1 FAGCYSRGSDLVVK
15 LNIDMKK
22 IGLFFICLLAF
33 QNSFA
38 QERVITTAV
47 PFLLIPADA
56 RAAGMGDVG
65 VATTADAFS
74 QQYNP
79 AKYAFSLDEQGVFI
93 SYTPYLTEIVNDIN
107 LGQFGY
113 YYRLNGLRAAAPT
126 LRFLGLRVIVLT
138 EGPTDPV
145 RTISPSELA
154 IYPSYS
160 LRLSETYSMDVCVRY
175 IRSRLRLPDCYSV

>member
-1 FAGCYSRGSDLVVK
+1 M
-15 LNIDMKK
+15 NMKK

-33 QNSFA
+33 QSSLA

-79 AKYAFSLDEQGVFI
+79 AKFAFSLDEQGVFL
-93 SYTPYLTEIVNDIN
+93 SYTPYLRSEE
-107 LGQFGY
+107 
-113 YYRLNGLRAAAPT
+113 R
-126 LRFLGLRVIVLT
+126 RVGK
-138 EGPTDPV
+138 E
-145 RTISPSELA
+145 
-154 IYPSYS
+154 
-160 LRLSETYSMDVCVRY
+160 C
-175 IRSRLRLPDCYSV
+175 RSRW